1 MSQDTR
7 KDRRAKIVSLNVR
20 YKSATV
26 DEFIENHSHDVSK
39 GGLFIKTPTPFP
51 PGTLLKFEIRIA
63 SDKAVISGVG
73 RVVWKREPTQA
84 GTERP
89 AGMGVKFIK
98 VDESSRATIDRV
110 VGTGAAPGGGGNFES
125 ELPDD
130 KASIPAPPAG
140 PGPARPPL
148 VRRATMAGL
157 GDGSVRPE
165 ALAAALA
172 NSSNPPPVHLSASPA
187 TPGTAAAAAALK
199 AMPTVPRPM
208 FPGQLQSLLHE
219 EPVKEPT
226 MMKQAAE
233 LLEEAL
239 REAGGSMADIG
250 DNPLFN
256 RPSRRPRPQSTPD
269 ASGSANAPTMP
280 PGPGAEDAL
289 SATRTLVDASAD
301 EPPVRSLR
309 GTTTSIGLPPPPGVS
324 LRASSTAL
332 PSGGVTPPTPPTP
345 RSPSVPPPLDEAA
358 PKSTRSTRPPPVP
371 TPVMADADAGSV
383 ASESDIAAVPS
394 EGAPA
399 SAIAPAA
406 LRVDTPEVRGARPVS
421 ARAQLGSMHDAQRR
435 SGGGGLIWAGLGV
448 VVVFGLFG
456 SYKMG
461 LFGGGAD
468 QPAPSATAADTA
480 TPPASASTPAM
491 SAAPPASMSA
501 TATASAAATAMTG
514 TTPSASASAAPST
527 TASSKAAAAT
537 ATAAATAAAPHPV
550 RRRPKPVSTVDDTTP
565 DTPAAADT
573 SMSTTPTA
581 TATATTT
588 STPVPTSTATAAP
601 TPAPTSTST
610 AAPTTTATAKP
621 AATSDSTA
629 APTATMRRTIG
640 TAAPAATDTP

>member
-110 VGTGAAPGGGGNFES
+110 VGTGAAPGAGGNFES
-125 ELPDD
+125 ELPED
-130 KASIPAPPAG
+130 KTSIPVPPAG
-140 PGPARPPL
+140 SGPSRPPL

-165 ALAAALA
+165 AIAAALA
-172 NSSNPPPVHLSASPA
+172 NSSNPPPVNLSGG
-187 TPGTAAAAAALK
+187 PGAHPPGSAAAAAALK
-199 AMPTVPRPM
+199 AMPTVPRLM

-239 REAGGSMADIG
+239 KEAGGSMADIG

-269 ASGSANAPTMP
+269 AGSANAPTMP

-289 SATRTLVDASAD
+289 SATKTLVDASGE

-309 GTTTSIGLPPPPGVS
+309 GTTTAIGLPPPPGVS

-332 PSGGVTPPTPPTP
+332 PAGGVTPPTPPTP
-345 RSPSVPPPLDEAA
+345 RTPSIPPPLEEAA
-358 PKSTRSTRPPPVP
+358 PKSTRSTRPPPPIP
-371 TPVMADADAGSV
+371 TLLSDAEPETI
-383 ASESDIAAVPS
+383 ASESDIAALAS
-394 EGAPA
+394 E
-399 SAIAPAA
+399 SAVAA
-406 LRVDTPEVRGARPVS
+406 LPLRVDTPPVRPVS
-421 ARAQLGSMHDAQRR
+421 ARAQLGSSDAQRR

-461 LFGGGAD
+461 LFGGSAD
-468 QPAPSATAADTA
+468 QPVPSATVADTSAPSASAAPSASTA
-480 TPPASASTPAM
+480 ASAS
-491 SAAPPASMSA
+491 
-501 TATASAAATAMTG
+501 ASASASATG
-514 TTPSASASAAPST
+514 TTGGTTSASASAAPSAT
-527 TASSKAAAAT
+527 TSSKAAAAT
-537 ATAAATAAAPHPV
+537 TATATIPTATAAVTAVAPRPV
-550 RRRPKPVSTVDDTTP
+550 RKRPKPVPTEDDSTP

-581 TATATTT
+581 TATTTAAPTAT
-588 STPVPTSTATAAP
+588 STPAPTTTATAAP
-601 TPAPTSTST
+601 TAT
-610 AAPTTTATAKP
+610 AVPTTTATAKP
-621 AATSDSTA
+621 TATSDSTA

-640 TAAPAATDTP
+640 TAAPTTTDSNP

>member
-110 VGTGAAPGGGGNFES
+110 VGIGAAPGAGGNFES
-125 ELPDD
+125 ELPEDRT
-130 KASIPAPPAG
+130 SLPVPPAG
-140 PGPARPPL
+140 PGPSRPPL

-165 ALAAALA
+165 AIAAALA
-172 NSSNPPPVHLSASPA
+172 TSSNPPPANLSGG
-187 TPGTAAAAAALK
+187 PGAHPPGSAAAAAALK

-239 REAGGSMADIG
+239 KEAGGSMADIG

-256 RPSRRPRPQSTPD
+256 RPSRRPRPQSTPE
-269 ASGSANAPTMP
+269 AGSANAPTMP

-289 SATRTLVDASAD
+289 SATRTLVDASAE

-309 GTTTSIGLPPPPGVS
+309 GTTTAIGLPPPPGVS

-332 PSGGVTPPTPPTP
+332 PAGGVTPPTPPTP
-345 RSPSVPPPLDEAA
+345 RSPSIPPPVEEAA
-358 PKSTRSTRPPPVP
+358 PKSTRSTRPPPIP
-371 TPVMADADAGSV
+371 TPLADAEPETI
-383 ASESDIAAVPS
+383 ASESDIAALAS
-394 EGAPA
+394 E
-399 SAIAPAA
+399 SAAA
-406 LRVDTPEVRGARPVS
+406 ALPLRVDTPPVRPVS
-421 ARAQLGSMHDAQRR
+421 ARAQLGSSDAQRR

-468 QPAPSATAADTA
+468 QPVPSATAADTSA
-480 TPPASASTPAM
+480 PSASAAPSASVTASASA
-491 SAAPPASMSA
+491 
-501 TATASAAATAMTG
+501 TG
-514 TTPSASASAAPST
+514 TTGASGGTASASASAAPSAT
-527 TASSKAAAAT
+527 TSSKAAAAT
-537 ATAAATAAAPHPV
+537 TATTATATTPTATAAATAVAPRPA
-550 RRRPKPVSTVDDTTP
+550 RKRPKPVPTEDDSTP

-573 SMSTTPTA
+573 PMSTTPTA
-581 TATATTT
+581 TATT
-588 STPVPTSTATAAP
+588 TAAP
-601 TPAPTSTST
+601 TATSTPAPTTTAT
-610 AAPTTTATAKP
+610 AAPTTTATAVPTATATAKP
-621 AATSDSTA
+621 TATSDSTA

-640 TAAPAATDTP
+640 TAAPTTPASDSP